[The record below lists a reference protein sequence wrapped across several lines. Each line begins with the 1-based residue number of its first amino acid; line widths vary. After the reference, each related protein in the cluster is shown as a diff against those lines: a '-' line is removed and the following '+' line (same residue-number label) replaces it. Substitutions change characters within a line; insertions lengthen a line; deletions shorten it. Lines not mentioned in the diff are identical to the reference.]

1 MSTTTK
7 KKSTK
12 GEVTP
17 LPVTY
22 DKSLERALNKL
33 DRRLEKFDDRLGSL
47 RAGDICLRVW
57 GSILSFLIPSLLL
70 SLPRASTH
78 QMRFFRLLL
87 KYLLSLFKDDKEEAP
102 PGELLIS

>member
-1 MSTTTK
+1 VSTTK

-12 GEVTP
+12 QGEVAP

-22 DKSLERALNKL
+22 DKSLERALNKI

-47 RAGDICLRVW
+47 EREISALRVW

-70 SLPRASTH
+70 SLLVH
-78 QMRFFRLLL
+78 QLT
-87 KYLLSLFKDDKEEAP
+87 K
-102 PGELLIS
+102 

>member
-22 DKSLERALNKL
+22 DKSLERTLNKL

-47 RAGDICLRVW
+47 EREISALRVW

-70 SLPRASTH
+70 SLLVH
-78 QMRFFRLLL
+78 QLT
-87 KYLLSLFKDDKEEAP
+87 K
-102 PGELLIS
+102 